1 MKLIVSSSRIS
12 GQVSAPP
19 SKSHTHR
26 AFLLA
31 ALAKGES
38 VVLSPLLGEDTLAT
52 LDAVKALGAK
62 VCRSDDRITI
72 MGGDLHAPLP
82 QGTFI
87 NCKNSGTSIRMLAGI
102 ASRLDG
108 TTGFT
113 GDSSLCSRPMKPLL
127 DALSELGA
135 EVTSENGC
143 APFTITGPASG
154 GEVHIR
160 GDVSSQFI
168 SALLI
173 SAPLGK
179 TDTNIHLTTSLTS
192 KPYVNMTISAMKKHG
207 VSVETTDDGY
217 LVRSGQVFSPVD
229 VQVGGDYSSAAFLF
243 AAAALTGEIT
253 VSGLDPADPQGDQV
267 VISILETFG
276 AVVIRDGEKVTVRKA
291 DLTSADID
299 LANAPDLFPIIAVL
313 AVAGKRHQQI
323 IRSGPSQ
330 IQGKRPDH
338 VHRPFPQ
345 VYGCRYPRNR
355 RRMYYYGTRR
365 PFRGKCYYLWRPP
378 YNDGCSDCR
387 TYRRWSDHHR
397 RCRLLC
403 SFLPGFCQRYAE
415 TRCRYEGRMNRI
427 GEAITLTLFGA
438 SHDSRIG
445 CVIDGIPAG
454 FSVNED
460 LITADLAL
468 RKPSEGIGT
477 PRVETDIPEISGV
490 VNGTT
495 TGSPVVITLFKQQY
509 PEFGL

>member
-1 MKLIVSSSRIS
+1 MKLIVSRSQIS
-12 GQVSAPP
+12 GCVHAPP

-52 LDAVKALGAK
+52 LDAIQALGAK
-62 VCRSDDRITI
+62 ICTADDRITI
-72 MGGDLHAPLP
+72 LGGDLHAPLP
-82 QGTFI
+82 KGTFI

-135 EVTSENGC
+135 GVASENGC
-143 APFTITGPASG
+143 APFTITGPGSG

-179 TDTNIHLTTSLTS
+179 TDTRIHLTTSLTS

-229 VQVGGDYSSAAFLF
+229 VQVGGDYSSAAYLF

-253 VSGLDPADPQGDQV
+253 VSGLDPTDPQGDQV

-276 AVVIRDGEKVTVRKA
+276 AGVVREGENVTIKKA
-291 DLTSADID
+291 NLKAADID
-299 LANAPDLFPIIAVL
+299 LADAPDLFPIIAVL
-313 AVAGKRHQQI
+313 ASQAKGTSRLYGAAHLRFKESDRIMSTVLFLKSMGADISETEDGCIVTGPSRLSGANVTTFGDHRIMMASAVAGLIADGQTI
-323 IRSGPSQ
+323 I
-330 IQGKRPDH
+330 DDA
-338 VHRPFPQ
+338 
-345 VYGCRYPRNR
+345 GCNAVSY
-355 RRMYYYGTRR
+355 
-365 PFRGKCYYLWRPP
+365 
-378 YNDGCSDCR
+378 
-387 TYRRWSDHHR
+387 
-397 RCRLLC
+397 
-403 SFLPGFCQRYAE
+403 PGFVRDMQ
-415 TRCRYEGRMNRI
+415 RI
-427 GEAITLTLFGA
+427 G
-438 SHDSRIG
+438 
-445 CVIDGIPAG
+445 
-454 FSVNED
+454 
-460 LITADLAL
+460 ADM
-468 RKPSEGIGT
+468 RE
-477 PRVETDIPEISGV
+477 E
-490 VNGTT
+490 
-495 TGSPVVITLFKQQY
+495 
-509 PEFGL
+509 

>member
-1 MKLIVSSSRIS
+1 MKLIVSLSRIS
-12 GQVSAPP
+12 GQVCAPP

-31 ALAKGES
+31 GLAKGES

-52 LDAVKALGAK
+52 LDAVQALGAK
-62 VCRSDDRITI
+62 ICTAEDRITI
-72 MGGDLHAPLP
+72 LGGDLHAPLP
-82 QGTFI
+82 KGTFI

-143 APFTITGPASG
+143 APFTIAGPGSG
-154 GEVHIR
+154 GDVYIR

-217 LVRSGQVFSPVD
+217 LVRSGQVYSPVD

-276 AVVIRDGEKVTVRKA
+276 AEVIREGEKVTVRKA

-313 AVAGKRHQQI
+313 ASQANGTSRLYGAAHLRFKESDRIMSTARFLRSMGADIQETEDGCIITGPAALSGTNVTTFGDHRIMMAAAVAGLIADGQTI
-323 IRSGPSQ
+323 I
-330 IQGKRPDH
+330 DDA
-338 VHRPFPQ
+338 
-345 VYGCRYPRNR
+345 GCCAVSY
-355 RRMYYYGTRR
+355 
-365 PFRGKCYYLWRPP
+365 
-378 YNDGCSDCR
+378 
-387 TYRRWSDHHR
+387 
-397 RCRLLC
+397 
-403 SFLPGFCQRYAE
+403 PGFVRDMQR
-415 TRCRYEGRMNRI
+415 
-427 GEAITLTLFGA
+427 LGA
-438 SHDSRIG
+438 DMR
-445 CVIDGIPAG
+445 
-454 FSVNED
+454 E
-460 LITADLAL
+460 
-468 RKPSEGIGT
+468 E
-477 PRVETDIPEISGV
+477 
-490 VNGTT
+490 
-495 TGSPVVITLFKQQY
+495 
-509 PEFGL
+509 

>member
-12 GQVSAPP
+12 GQVCAPP

-31 ALAKGES
+31 GLSKGKS

-52 LDAVKALGAK
+52 LDAVQALGAN
-62 VCRSDDRITI
+62 VCISDDRITI
-72 MGGDLHAPLP
+72 MGGDLHVPLP
-82 QGTFI
+82 KGTVI

-102 ASRLDG
+102 ASHLEG

-135 EVTSENGC
+135 GVTSENGC

-299 LANAPDLFPIIAVL
+299 LANAPDLFSIIAVL
-313 AVAGKRHQQI
+313 ASQANGTSRLYGAAHLRFKESDRIMSTARFLRSMGADIQETEDGCIITGQADLSGTNVTTFGDHRIMMAAAVAGLIADGQTI
-323 IRSGPSQ
+323 I
-330 IQGKRPDH
+330 DDA
-338 VHRPFPQ
+338 
-345 VYGCRYPRNR
+345 GCCAVSY
-355 RRMYYYGTRR
+355 
-365 PFRGKCYYLWRPP
+365 
-378 YNDGCSDCR
+378 
-387 TYRRWSDHHR
+387 
-397 RCRLLC
+397 
-403 SFLPGFCQRYAE
+403 PGFVRDMQR
-415 TRCRYEGRMNRI
+415 
-427 GEAITLTLFGA
+427 LGA
-438 SHDSRIG
+438 DMR
-445 CVIDGIPAG
+445 
-454 FSVNED
+454 E
-460 LITADLAL
+460 
-468 RKPSEGIGT
+468 E
-477 PRVETDIPEISGV
+477 
-490 VNGTT
+490 
-495 TGSPVVITLFKQQY
+495 
-509 PEFGL
+509 